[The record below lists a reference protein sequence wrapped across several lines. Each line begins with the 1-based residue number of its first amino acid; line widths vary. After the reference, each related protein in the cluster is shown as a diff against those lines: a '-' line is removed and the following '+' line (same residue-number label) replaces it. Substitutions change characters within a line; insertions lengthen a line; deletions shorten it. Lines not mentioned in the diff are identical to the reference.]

1 MTVTQTALNEIVPKA
16 VESAKASLL
25 ERFEDFLNE
34 IPERAVIEMA
44 SHGDISLFQVLLGT
58 LVATEKNK
66 LSASIRNQLAYKQN
80 KGRAFEQIQASY
92 ELLDSPTVCAL
103 LGISRQALS
112 KKVQAGLVLAYTHG
126 AVKHYPAFQFVSNA
140 VIPAVARLTK
150 EAGVGL
156 DSQSLNVLLGFLA
169 VKMNFADPHEP
180 ENNQPRYRLLA
191 NEAAFSI
198 IVRDFANR
206 LAMGK

>member
-1 MTVTQTALNEIVPKA
+1 MKVVQTETFPNG

-25 ERFEDFLNE
+25 ESFEGFLNE

-44 SHGDISLFQVLLGT
+44 SQEDVSLFQVLLT
-58 LVATEKNK
+58 ALVAAENNT
-66 LSASIRNQLAYKQN
+66 LSPAVRNQLAYKRN

-103 LGISRQALS
+103 LGITRQALS
-112 KKVQAGLVLAYTHG
+112 KKVQAGQVLAYSHG
-126 AVKHYPAFQFVSNA
+126 AAKHYPAFQFVNNA

-150 EAGVGL
+150 ETGVGL
-156 DSQSLNVLLGFLA
+156 DNQSLNVLLGFLA
-169 VKMNFADPHEP
+169 VNMNFADPHEP
-180 ENNQPRYRLLA
+180 ENIQPRYRLLT
-191 NEAAFSI
+191 NEAAFPI
-198 IVRDFANR
+198 IVRDFGNR